1 MIGCKRSQRSLRRR
15 QQTYRE
21 QIASTGLTPSNSV
34 FAIRDAIYVGLQ
46 FPAAST
52 QLRYGSSP
60 FDLEECFVVLF
71 SWLEVSVGRRT
82 QRSPKFRR
90 QFCAVMNSS

>member
-60 FDLEECFVVLF
+60 FDLEDMLRCSFLVVRGL
-71 SWLEVSVGRRT
+71 GRQT
-82 QRSPKFRR
+82 N
-90 QFCAVMNSS
+90 AA